1 MTLFRNQM
9 DRKTL
14 LAFGLIAVVLV
25 LTPWYMSLM
34 SPAEPLVENIP
45 RSRPIDSPV
54 KKKRVVQDPPLQTNV
69 AAPKSVLSAE
79 EKFVNIT
86 NGLFNVRL
94 SSRGGGT
101 FVSFVFN
108 NYVRHDSGFVD
119 IIDDLNK
126 DNLLLSFVSLDGED
140 VSLTNNWT
148 HINPTLKISADQRQQ
163 TVVYE
168 TFYSDE
174 KIRKSYT
181 FYPNSYEIGLDIS
194 FSRADKYISRGQ
206 YQLSWSGGLAPS
218 EKDLKDEYT
227 HAKGYAYL
235 GGELI
240 EPGAPKDRL
249 SNEKQAGNTLWT
261 AVKTKYFLAALIPD
275 SPGTG
280 AEVSGTTID
289 GRPIYKT
296 SLRQSVNSTNK
307 LNLYIGPLEYKRIKA
322 LGYDLEKTMNLGW
335 AIFRPFGQLVTWSL
349 TKMYAIIPNYGVVVI
364 LFAFLI
370 KILLNPL
377 TKKQFSSQ
385 KSMQALQPQIQRLK
399 EKYKNDSQ
407 KLSRA
412 QMELFKEKGVNP
424 MGGCLPL
431 LLQMPILI
439 SFFTIFRST
448 IEFRGAP
455 FFGWINDLSAP
466 DTITT
471 IAGFPINIL
480 PFFMGITMFLQQ
492 KLMAAPDGG
501 NQQKIM
507 MYFMN
512 VFFLFLFYTFPSGLN
527 LYYSVFNL
535 LSIVQQKY
543 FTPDVVLPPSKSGK
557 TKKVK

>member
-54 KKKRVVQDPPLQTNV
+54 NKKRAIQDPRLQTSV

>member
-54 KKKRVVQDPPLQTNV
+54 NMKRAIEDPRLQTNV

-94 SSRGGGT
+94 SSRGGGA

>member
-1 MTLFRNQM
+1 MIQYIKQM
-9 DRKTL
+9 DKKTL
-14 LAFGLIAVVLV
+14 LAFSLIAVVLI
-25 LTPWYMSLM
+25 LTPWYMGLV
-34 SPAEPLVENIP
+34 SPTPLESKKVQQ
-45 RSRPIDSPV
+45 RPA
-54 KKKRVVQDPPLQTNV
+54 RV
-69 AAPKSVLSAE
+69 AAHDASRSQKEAIASPLLKASKLSINDKE
-79 EKFVNIT
+79 EFVNIQ
-86 NGLFNVRL
+86 NGLFDVQL
-94 SSRGGGT
+94 SNRGGGS
-101 FVSFVFN
+101 FVSFKFD
-108 NYVRHDSGFVD
+108 NYARFDSTFVN

-126 DNLLLSFVSLDGED
+126 DNLILSFVSLDGD
-140 VSLTNNWT
+140 DISLVNNWT
-148 HINPTLKISADQRQQ
+148 PLNTVSKINAGLRQQ
-163 TVVYE
+163 TVGYQTVFNGE
-168 TFYSDE
+168 I
-174 KIRKSYT
+174 IRKNYT

-194 FSRADKYISRGQ
+194 FENSDKYISRGQ
-206 YQLSWSGGLAPS
+206 YSISWSGGLAPS
-218 EKDLKDEYT
+218 EKNLKDEYT

-240 EPGAPKDRL
+240 EPGAPKDRF
-249 SNEKQAGNTLWT
+249 SNEKQTGNTLWT
-261 AVKTKYFLAALIPD
+261 AVKTKYFLAALIPET
-275 SPGTG
+275 PGAG
-280 AEVSGTTID
+280 AEVSGTTKD
-289 GRPIYKT
+289 DRPLYNT
-296 SLRQSVNSTNK
+296 RLRQSVNSTNK
-307 LNLYIGPLEYKRIKA
+307 LNLYVGPLDYKLIKA

-335 AIFRPFGQLVTWSL
+335 AIFRPMGQLVTWSL
-349 TKMYAIIPNYGVVVI
+349 SKMYAIIPNYGLVVI

-385 KSMQALQPQIQRLK
+385 KSMQALQPQIQKLK

-471 IAGFPINIL
+471 IAGFPINVL
-480 PFFMGITMFLQQ
+480 PFLMGITMFLQQ

-501 NQQKIM
+501 SQQKIM

-535 LSIVQQKY
+535 LSIIQQKY
-543 FTPDVVLPPSKSGK
+543 FIPDVVLTPVISGK

>member
-1 MTLFRNQM
+1 MTQYKNQM
-9 DRKTL
+9 DKKTL
-14 LAFGLIAVVLV
+14 LAFSLVAVVLI
-25 LTPWYMSLM
+25 LTPWYMNLV
-34 SPAEPLVENIP
+34 SPSKALEGNNLERLVVEPLVEDQ
-45 RSRPIDSPV
+45 RPALVASVASKTKDTTAVYSEEQFID
-54 KKKRVVQDPPLQTNV
+54 
-69 AAPKSVLSAE
+69 
-79 EKFVNIT
+79 VN
-86 NGLFNVRL
+86 NGLFIARL
-94 SSRGGGT
+94 SNRGGGS
-101 FVSFVFN
+101 FVSFLFEK
-108 NYVRHDSGFVD
+108 YARYDSTLVNL
-119 IIDDLNK
+119 IDDLNR
-126 DNLLLSFVSLDGED
+126 DNLILSFVSLEGDD
-140 VSLTNNWT
+140 VSLINNWAPVNT
-148 HINPTLKISADQRQQ
+148 SRLVAADIRQQ
-163 TVVYE
+163 TIAYE
-168 TFYSDE
+168 TFYAGQ

-181 FYPNSYEIGLDIS
+181 FYPNSYEVGLDIS
-194 FSRADKYISRGQ
+194 FENPDKYISRGQ
-206 YQLSWSGGLAPS
+206 YLLSWSGGLAPT
-218 EKDLKDEYT
+218 EKNLKDEYT
-227 HAKGYAYL
+227 HFKGYAYL
-235 GGELI
+235 GGELL
-240 EPGAPKDRL
+240 EPGAPKD
-249 SNEKQAGNTLWT
+249 SFSSEKQTGNTLWT
-261 AVKTKYFLAALIPD
+261 AVKTKYFLAALIPET
-275 SPGTG
+275 PGTG
-280 AEVSGTTID
+280 AEVLGTTKD
-289 GRPIYKT
+289 GRPFFKT
-296 SLRQSVNSTNK
+296 HLRQSTNSTNK
-307 LNLYIGPLEYKRIKA
+307 VNLYIGPLDYKRISA

-335 AIFRPFGQLVTWSL
+335 TIFRPLGQLVTWSL
-349 TKMYAIIPNYGVVVI
+349 TKMYAIIPNYGIVVI

-370 KILLNPL
+370 KLLLNPL

-385 KSMQALQPQIQRLK
+385 KNMQALQPQIQRLK

-455 FFGWINDLSAP
+455 FFGWITDLSVP

-480 PFFMGITMFLQQ
+480 PFLMGITMFLQQ

-535 LSIVQQKY
+535 LSIIQQKY
-543 FTPDVVLPPSKSGK
+543 FIPDVAAPVVKNIK
-557 TKKVK
+557 IKKEK

>member
-1 MTLFRNQM
+1 M
-9 DRKTL
+9 
-14 LAFGLIAVVLV
+14 
-25 LTPWYMSLM
+25 
-34 SPAEPLVENIP
+34 
-45 RSRPIDSPV
+45 
-54 KKKRVVQDPPLQTNV
+54 
-69 AAPKSVLSAE
+69 
-79 EKFVNIT
+79 
-86 NGLFNVRL
+86 
-94 SSRGGGT
+94 
-101 FVSFVFN
+101 
-108 NYVRHDSGFVD
+108 
-119 IIDDLNK
+119 
-126 DNLLLSFVSLDGED
+126 DGED

>member
-1 MTLFRNQM
+1 M

-54 KKKRVVQDPPLQTNV
+54 NKKRAINDPRLQTNV

-108 NYVRHDSGFVD
+108 IYVRHDSGFVD

-126 DNLLLSFVSLDGED
+126 DNLILSFVSLDGED

-148 HINPTLKISADQRQQ
+148 HINPTIKISADQRQQ

>member
-1 MTLFRNQM
+1 M

-14 LAFGLIAVVLV
+14 LAFGLIAVVLI
-25 LTPWYMSLM
+25 LTPWYTSLV
-34 SPAEPLVENIP
+34 SP
-45 RSRPIDSPV
+45 
-54 KKKRVVQDPPLQTNV
+54 PPLENSDIETLPNISNLNEND
-69 AAPKSVLSAE
+69 PRRERE
-79 EKFVNIT
+79 EPTSSLRSFSEELVSNQENFVEIN
-86 NGLFNVRL
+86 NGLFSARL
-94 SSRGGGT
+94 SSRGGGS
-101 FVSFVFN
+101 FVSFLFN
-108 NYVRHDSGFVD
+108 NYERYDSSFVN
-119 IIDDLNK
+119 IIDELNK
-126 DNLLLSFVSLDGED
+126 DNLILGFVSLDGD
-140 VSLTNNWT
+140 DISLTNNWSQV
-148 HINPTLKISADQRQQ
+148 NPTSKISADLRQQ
-163 TVVYE
+163 TVSYE
-168 TFYSDE
+168 TLFNGE
-174 KIRKSYT
+174 KIKKSYT
-181 FYPNSYEIGLDIS
+181 FYPNSYEIGLDLS
-194 FSRADKYISRGQ
+194 FGNTDKYISRGQ
-206 YQLSWSGGLAPS
+206 YTISWSGGLAPS
-218 EKDLKDEYT
+218 EKNLKDEYT

-240 EPGAPKDRL
+240 EPGAPNDRL
-249 SNEKQAGNTLWT
+249 SKEKQTGNTLWT
-261 AVKTKYFLAALIPD
+261 AVKTKYFLAAMIPET
-275 SPGTG
+275 PGTG
-280 AEVSGTTID
+280 AEVSGTTKD
-289 GRPIYKT
+289 DRPLYTT
-296 SLRQSVNSTNK
+296 SLKQSVNSSNK
-307 LNLYIGPLEYKRIKA
+307 LNLYVGPLDYKLISA

-335 AIFRPFGQLVTWSL
+335 AIFRPFGQLITWSL
-349 TKMYAIIPNYGVVVI
+349 TKMYAIIPNYGLVVI
-364 LFAFLI
+364 LFAFII

-471 IAGFPINIL
+471 IAGFPINVL
-480 PFFMGITMFLQQ
+480 PFLMGITMFLQQ

-535 LSIVQQKY
+535 LSIIQQKY
-543 FTPDVVLPPSKSGK
+543 FIPDVAPAPIKSGK

>member
-1 MTLFRNQM
+1 M

-54 KKKRVVQDPPLQTNV
+54 NKKRAINDPRLQTNV

-108 NYVRHDSGFVD
+108 IYVRHDSGFVD